1 MKKNMDAMTV
11 KRLDLA
17 YISSEEERRLSK
29 KKKKNNFSLKDQIAA
44 SLMKKV
50 TSTPQKSPTN
60 FKADEFSNSFKADNS
75 LGRGSNIEFSGSTAL
90 RSKNTSRK

>member
-44 SLMKKV
+44 SLKNV

-60 FKADEFSNSFKADNS
+60 FKADDFSNSFKADNS

>member
-44 SLMKKV
+44 SLMKL
-50 TSTPQKSPTN
+50 
-60 FKADEFSNSFKADNS
+60 S
-75 LGRGSNIEFSGSTAL
+75 LIHI
-90 RSKNTSRK
+90 